1 MINAEETIESR
12 QSKLKNAL
20 ATLSEASY
28 EIVQAIIPSEKS
40 LIDIYKETLLAANLD
55 VKDFVNLR

>member
-1 MINAEETIESR
+1 MINADETIESR

-28 EIVQAIIPSEKS
+28 EILQVMIPSDKS
-40 LIDIYKETLLAANLD
+40 LIDIYKETLHAANLD
-55 VKDFVNLR
+55 VRVFLNFR